1 MDNTDEIRFWNRR
14 GGSQWRDHQSHFDT
28 LFSGVTE
35 RLLGYAA
42 TRPGESVM
50 DIGCG
55 SGDTTTRLA
64 KAVGPAGCVT
74 AIDVSVPLL
83 SAAHSRIE
91 AHRLTN
97 VELCEADAQTMALS
111 ARADAIVSRFGVM
124 FFSDPVAAFANL
136 RAHTRAGGRLAVAAW
151 GAFEDNPWFSWPFEV
166 ATDVLGPVPPRDP
179 RSPGPTAFG
188 DADYVL
194 DILSAAGWQNGQVH
208 RQSVWLQVDGSAH
221 RAGELAAD
229 LGPVSRVYKTH
240 PPSAEQ
246 KAQIVSR
253 LAGRY
258 QSGEDATGTRV
269 QARIHFFTASHAD

>member
-1 MDNTDEIRFWNRR
+1 VPPDPKREHTVDNTDEIRFWNRR

-55 SGDTTTRLA
+55 SGDTTARLA

-91 AHRLTN
+91 AHHLTN

-194 DILSAAGWQNGQVH
+194 DILSAAGGRPRAGVACLQDPSAVSRTEGTDRVPTGRPLSIRRRRH
-208 RQSVWLQVDGSAH
+208 RHTSTSPDSLSRQS
-221 RAGELAAD
+221 R
-229 LGPVSRVYKTH
+229 PSR
-240 PPSAEQ
+240 
-246 KAQIVSR
+246 
-253 LAGRY
+253 
-258 QSGEDATGTRV
+258 RV
-269 QARIHFFTASHAD
+269 